1 MTSAIDIRGLGYSF
15 GTHRAVDDLTLGV
28 EPGECFGLLGPNGAG
43 QDADD
48 GRLAR

>member
-1 MTSAIDIRGLGYSF
+1 VTAAIDIRDLSYSF
-15 GTHRAVDDLTLGV
+15 GTQVAVDDLALAV